1 MLKNHE
7 KELMISINLFLDNIL
22 KINNLFKTLLQKYFD
37 QKFDD
42 VQKVTDQISNLESEC
57 DALRRDVER
66 RIYSETLIP
75 EIRGDVLG
83 MLENLDKIPGQIQGN
98 AHSFN
103 TEKPKVNAE
112 LDKNFLKLCDYAS
125 ECISLLIEGSRSFF
139 TDKKITIAKCL
150 EVSKVESKADKIS
163 TELKKTIFT
172 NNIIIDAVLTDY
184 GRQKLAGT
192 GNLGITQYAFAN
204 QPVDWQLG
212 FQKAASES
220 MREIVAFHDYLL
232 LPIIIAISVF
242 VLFLML
248 YACIRFRASAN
259 PNPSKR
265 THNVAVEV
273 LWTLIPCLI
282 LIVIAVPSFKIL
294 YKQDAIPK
302 ADLTIKAIGYQWYWG
317 YEYPDENII
326 FESYMVEDKDLRPD
340 QPRLLAV
347 DNEVVVPVNKV
358 VKVLITAN
366 DVLHAWALP
375 SFGVKRDA
383 VPGRINE
390 TWFKAEKVGTY
401 YGQCSELCGI
411 KHAFMPITV
420 KVVTDEEYEDWLS
433 EAKEKFAKEEIENN
447 NLKLVSK

>member
-1 MLKNHE
+1 MK
-7 KELMISINLFLDNIL
+7 
-22 KINNLFKTLLQKYFD
+22 KI
-37 QKFDD
+37 
-42 VQKVTDQISNLESEC
+42 
-57 DALRRDVER
+57 
-66 RIYSETLIP
+66 
-75 EIRGDVLG
+75 
-83 MLENLDKIPGQIQGN
+83 
-98 AHSFN
+98 
-103 TEKPKVNAE
+103 
-112 LDKNFLKLCDYAS
+112 
-125 ECISLLIEGSRSFF
+125 LLIISSFLISF
-139 TDKKITIAKCL
+139 EAL
-150 EVSKVESKADKIS
+150 AD
-163 TELKKTIFT
+163 
-172 NNIIIDAVLTDY
+172 
-184 GRQKLAGT
+184 
-192 GNLGITQYAFAN
+192 
-204 QPVDWQLG
+204 QPKDWQLG
-212 FQKAASES
+212 FQSPASDG
-220 MREIVAFHDYLL
+220 MRDIVNFHNNLL

-265 THNVAVEV
+265 THNVTVEI

-282 LIVIAVPSFKIL
+282 LIVMAVPSFKIL
-294 YKQDAIPK
+294 YKQDTIPK

-326 FESYMVEDKDLRPD
+326 FDSYMIEEKDLRAD

-390 TWFKAEKVGTY
+390 TWFKAEKIGTY

-420 KVVTDEEYEDWLS
+420 RVVSEEDYQEWLTG
-433 EAKEKFAKEEIENN
+433 AKIKFAKEIIEEDQF
-447 NLKLVSK
+447 KKIASK